1 MFETLGSGVLLV
13 VIVIIMGIGMIIFDK
28 DDK

>member
-1 MFETLGSGVLLV
+1 MFEMIGSGVLLV
-13 VIVIIMGIGMIIFDK
+13 VIVIIMGIGMIVFNK